1 MNRRHIPQPVLDAA
15 HARSTARAA
24 SDWVEADRL
33 RAEIEVAGWKVV
45 DRGTDFALSPLAPP
59 DELDGAHARYGS
71 STSVPSRFDEAPIG
85 MATVVLIA
93 TDRPDDLA
101 RALAGLRANAPVGT
115 SIVIVADGVSVE
127 QAAAL
132 DAMSPDDATEV
143 VWTSTRLGQ
152 AAATNIGIRRAAG
165 PVVVLWDTNLEPTG
179 DIVTP
184 LVAALG
190 DPRVAIAG
198 GWGLVSDDLR
208 AFEDA
213 PSGDVDALRGDCQA
227 FRRADAADHGPL
239 DEHFRSA
246 ENLAVWWSLV
256 LRDSGEGQAPRRA
269 VSLDGLPIIRH
280 EPAQVGG
287 GADPGGVDQ
296 PGPERDR
303 QAKRDRYRIIDRFGS
318 RRDLLARG

>member
-15 HARSTARAA
+15 HARSAARAA
-24 SDWVEADRL
+24 SDWAEADRL

-59 DELDGAHARYGS
+59 DELEGGRARYGS
-71 STSVPSRFDEAPIG
+71 STSVPSRFDEAPCG
-85 MATVVLIA
+85 VATVVLIA

-143 VWTSTRLGQ
+143 LWTSARLGQ
-152 AAATNIGIRRAAG
+152 TAATNIGIRRAAG
-165 PVVVLWDTNLEPTG
+165 PVVVLMDTNLEPTG

-190 DPRVAIAG
+190 DPGVAIAG

-208 AFEDA
+208 TFEHA
-213 PSGDVDALRGDCQA
+213 PTGDVDAIRGDCQA
-227 FRRADAADHGPL
+227 FRRVDAIERGPL
-239 DEHFRSA
+239 DEHFRSH
-246 ENLAVWWSLV
+246 ESLAVWWSLV

-269 VSLDGLPIIRH
+269 VSLDGLPVIRH
-280 EPAQVGG
+280 EPAPGAED
-287 GADPGGVDQ
+287 ADP
-296 PGPERDR
+296 PGPEQDR
-303 QAKRDRYRIIDRFGS
+303 RAKRDRYRIIDRFGS